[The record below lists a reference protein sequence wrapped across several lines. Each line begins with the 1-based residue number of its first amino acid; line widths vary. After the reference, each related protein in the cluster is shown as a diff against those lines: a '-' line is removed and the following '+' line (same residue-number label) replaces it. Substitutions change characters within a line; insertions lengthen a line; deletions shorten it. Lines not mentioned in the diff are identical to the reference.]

1 MQTNATL
8 KTSYISIHALREEGD
23 CAVCNFGRGI
33 FQFLST
39 PSARRATPSTKAASR
54 NHLRFLST
62 PSARRAT
69 DDYLVSILDILNFYP
84 RPPRGGRLL
93 VLLQSCGDIRIS
105 IHALREEGDGIHI
118 RNRRKIQISIHALR
132 EEGDRFQFL
141 HFAPLISISIHALRE
156 EGDDVT
162 FSL

>member
-1 MQTNATL
+1 M
-8 KTSYISIHALREEGD
+8 
-23 CAVCNFGRGI
+23 
-33 FQFLST
+33 
-39 PSARRATPSTKAASR
+39 
-54 NHLRFLST
+54 
-62 PSARRAT
+62 
-69 DDYLVSILDILNFYP
+69 
-84 RPPRGGRLL
+84 
-93 VLLQSCGDIRIS
+93 LLQSCGDIRIS